1 MKKTKTEIALIWD
14 EITLIWDEI
23 ALIWDAI
30 HDILVREHSTNTK
43 LDSQIED
50 LNDEVINLIK
60 SDAVKDD
67 QIDDHERR
75 IKTVDDRRIEAVVR
89 ADKQDEIIGRL
100 LTDMS
105 SLATDYMDLRTLVDS
120 HTNLHAMDNDL
131 FKAQSNV
138 IEDLRATVAGMGN
151 LATVHRDL
159 SIKLGD
165 MAKTVDSLVA
175 DSEALMLDSAYLYRR
190 EKELQTQV
198 DELQTKVNDQAEAL
212 EHLSTGMENVAKV
225 LTNFDG
231 WMTNVETVL
240 SALRKSA

>member
-14 EITLIWDEI
+14 V
-23 ALIWDAI
+23 I

-105 SLATDYMDLRTLVDS
+105 SLATDYMDLRV
-120 HTNLHAMDNDL
+120 
-131 FKAQSNV
+131 
-138 IEDLRATVAGMGN
+138 
-151 LATVHRDL
+151 
-159 SIKLGD
+159 KLGD
-165 MAKTVDSLVA
+165 MAPTVASLVA
-175 DSEALMLDSAYLYRR
+175 DKDALISHNRCRSQR
-190 EKELQTQV
+190 ENELQAQV
-198 DELQTKVNDQAEAL
+198 DELQIKVNDQAEAL
-212 EHLSTGMENVAKV
+212 EHLSTEMESVAKA
-225 LTNFDG
+225 LTNLDG
-231 WMTNVETVL
+231 WMDSVVVVL
-240 SALRKSA
+240 SALRKST

>member
-1 MKKTKTEIALIWD
+1 MKKSKTEIALIWD
-14 EITLIWDEI
+14 V
-23 ALIWDAI
+23 I

-105 SLATDYMDLRTLVDS
+105 TLATDYMDLRV
-120 HTNLHAMDNDL
+120 
-131 FKAQSNV
+131 
-138 IEDLRATVAGMGN
+138 
-151 LATVHRDL
+151 
-159 SIKLGD
+159 KLGD
-165 MAKTVDSLVA
+165 MDTTVASLVA
-175 DSEALMLDSAYLYRR
+175 DKDALISHNKCLSKK
-190 EKELQTQV
+190 ENELQAQV
-198 DELQTKVNDQAEAL
+198 DELQIKVNDQAEAL
-212 EHLSTGMENVAKV
+212 EHLSTGMENVAKA
-225 LTNFDG
+225 LTDLDG
-231 WMTNVETVL
+231 WLDSVEVVL
-240 SALRKSA
+240 SALRKST

>member
-14 EITLIWDEI
+14 V
-23 ALIWDAI
+23 I

-89 ADKQDEIIGRL
+89 ADKQEETICRL

-105 SLATDYMDLRTLVDS
+105 TLATDYMDLRV
-120 HTNLHAMDNDL
+120 
-131 FKAQSNV
+131 
-138 IEDLRATVAGMGN
+138 
-151 LATVHRDL
+151 
-159 SIKLGD
+159 KLGD
-165 MAKTVDSLVA
+165 MATTVASLVA
-175 DSEALMLDSAYLYRR
+175 DKDALISHNKCLSQR
-190 EKELQTQV
+190 ENELQAQV
-198 DELQTKVNDQAEAL
+198 DKLQTKVNDQDEALEQLSTGMAIVAKEVNDQAEAL
-212 EHLSTGMENVAKV
+212 EHLSTGMAIVAKA
-225 LTNFDG
+225 LTNLDG
-231 WMTNVETVL
+231 WMDSVEVVL
-240 SALRKSA
+240 SALRKST